1 MCISLN
7 FSMDGLGLQTY
18 DAILNETS
26 YHKHFTQLPVC
37 QEFDAKDE
45 IPLSYQVLCTSSIC
59 VCLGSICLGDHAPNV
74 TACNWWHVFGYLHND
89 ATGKKGMNLAEAL
102 ET

>member
-7 FSMDGLGLQTY
+7 FSMDGLGLQTC

-26 YHKHFTQLPVC
+26 YHKHFTQLEVC

-45 IPLSYQVLCTSSIC
+45 APLSLSGALHFLHLCVSRQ
-59 VCLGSICLGDHAPNV
+59 CLPRGPHTKRYC
-74 TACNWWHVFGYLHND
+74 
-89 ATGKKGMNLAEAL
+89 M
-102 ET
+102 